1 MYTREPDLYTKPYK
15 INTEGQEMESYQIFV
30 VPVVNTKIAEEL
42 DLQVPKDSVTLN
54 NKKEKLRDDLDD

>member
-1 MYTREPDLYTKPYK
+1 MN
-15 INTEGQEMESYQIFV
+15 IEGQEMESYQIFV